1 MRMRWRRTGRSIGVE
16 LERSFPRLGWRQ
28 DTPPCTIPSTN
39 KGDPVACRG
48 GPAGRALT
56 GRRGTC
62 PTSLLRGRSRSRE
75 TRCGRSAGRRGSRFF
90 GGRRPWEGIDMGRR
104 KIAAELVRARMEE
117 DEDGA
122 VAGVAGDV
130 EVLDEGERDPALRR
144 VRESV
149 GVRQ

>member
-1 MRMRWRRTGRSIGVE
+1 MRVK

-39 KGDPVACRG
+39 KRDPAACRR
-48 GPAGRALT
+48 GPAGCALT

-75 TRCGRSAGRRGSRFF
+75 TRCGRSAGRRGSRFW
-90 GGRRPWEGIDMGRR
+90 GGRRPWEEGVDVGRG
-104 KIAAELVRARMEE
+104 KIAAELVRARVEE
-117 DEDGA
+117 NEDDA
-122 VAGVAGDV
+122 VAGVAGDA

-144 VRESV
+144 VCESTESV
-149 GVRQ
+149 DGRQ